1 MLHASSSRMSTDH
14 RKLVA
19 FALADEFA
27 IRVYAATR
35 NFPPDERYG
44 IRSQIRRAAVG
55 VPTNIVE
62 GCARDSD
69 REHAR
74 YFEMAL
80 GSAREAIYLVG
91 LSSRLDF
98 VDRAIGDEITVLG
111 NRVAA
116 ALAALK
122 KSIK

>member
-1 MLHASSSRMSTDH
+1 M
-14 RKLVA
+14 
-19 FALADEFA
+19 
-27 IRVYAATR
+27 
-35 NFPPDERYG
+35 
-44 IRSQIRRAAVG
+44 G

-80 GSAREAIYLVG
+80 GSTREAIYLIG

-98 VDRAIGDEITVLG
+98 VDRALGDEITVLG

-116 ALAALK
+116 ALVALK